1 MDILNHTPHL
11 AAEIKPLITSDDFLP
26 AVQRL
31 IESKP
36 EIAEQL
42 LRLSL
47 ATLVNY
53 HTTIE
58 ISKQTD
64 SPTKHN
70 HHDR

>member
-11 AAEIKPLITSDDFLP
+11 AAEIKPLIMSDDFLP
-26 AVQRL
+26 SVQRL

-64 SPTKHN
+64 SPPKPH